1 MIQFIFNVVL
11 RKVLGGLMEK
21 LVVRII
27 ETILNRISP
36 ELRREINEF
45 VLKLEVAAEA
55 TDNPWDDL
63 AVMVLKIALG
73 ID

>member
-1 MIQFIFNVVL
+1 
-11 RKVLGGLMEK
+11 MEK